1 MKAAWYEKIG
11 AADEVLQLGEMAD
24 PNPKAGEVL
33 VEIKASGVNPSDVKI
48 RAGAGEIF
56 NFLRSFLIRT
66 AVA

>member
-33 VEIKASGVNPSDVKI
+33 VEIKASGVNPSDVKLE
-48 RAGAGEIF
+48 RAQGVNF

-66 AVA
+66 VVA